1 MGFFPVDNGDGSTET
16 ASDEDV
22 ASAGRA
28 VRARK
33 PPPEFNRV
41 DWVEFMDMRHASITQ
56 RAAPMTAGHTP
67 RGTELDAD
75 DDWAELVGQLKAER
89 DHEML
94 QRLTAEAERHEF
106 AEQLR
111 YTQGQLFRVTAER
124 DQLAAQ
130 LKNEWIGAPG
140 ERAIFRRSTPHL
152 AP

>member
-1 MGFFPVDNGDGSTET
+1 
-16 ASDEDV
+16 
-22 ASAGRA
+22 
-28 VRARK
+28 
-33 PPPEFNRV
+33 
-41 DWVEFMDMRHASITQ
+41 
-56 RAAPMTAGHTP
+56 MTADHTP

-111 YTQGQLFRVTAER
+111 FTQGQLFRVTAER

-130 LKNEWIGAPG
+130 LKNEWIGAAG
-140 ERAIFRRSTPHL
+140 ERAIFVARRRTSLPDGRDF
-152 AP
+152 APAGDEIRFWCAGVCA